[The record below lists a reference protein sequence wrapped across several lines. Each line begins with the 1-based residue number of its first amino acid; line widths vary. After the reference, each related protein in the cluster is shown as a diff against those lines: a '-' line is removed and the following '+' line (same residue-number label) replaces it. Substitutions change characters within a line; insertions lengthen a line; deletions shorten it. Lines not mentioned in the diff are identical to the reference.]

1 MGEAAL
7 WSQHIDTLSERGTN
21 GGCFTDPEQ
30 YFALQHSTT
39 LNDSKDPFQAYSG
52 NWMKICSAHRY
63 LGADRKSV

>member
-39 LNDSKDPFQAYSG
+39 LNDSKDPF
-52 NWMKICSAHRY
+52 
-63 LGADRKSV
+63 